1 MQQYYGL
8 TFKNPEELVD
18 FKGEVRKQ
26 MYVHALDCYDL
37 QHLTGYS
44 TASIRKWFSQRAEQS
59 SRFLSAELANVLEID
74 VSRYKSCH

>member
-1 MQQYYGL
+1 MRRYYCL
-8 TFKNPEELVD
+8 TFEDTAELID

-26 MYVHALDCYDL
+26 MYIHSLDCYDL

-44 TASIRKWFSQRAEQS
+44 SDSIRKWFSQRDEQS